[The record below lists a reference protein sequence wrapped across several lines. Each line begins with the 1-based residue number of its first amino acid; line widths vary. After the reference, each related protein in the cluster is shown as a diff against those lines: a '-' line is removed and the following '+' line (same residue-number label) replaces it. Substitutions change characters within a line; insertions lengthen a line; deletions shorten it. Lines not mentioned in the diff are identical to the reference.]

1 MMRRAQLVT
10 AVLLSLAAS
19 AWCLA
24 TPAWS
29 DERPRQP
36 MPGDSVLSGTVSC
49 RGCMTLPGMATVR
62 VELIDLSAKD
72 ARSATIGADSSWITG
87 GKLPVSFRI
96 PYDPLRIDPRHVYVV
111 RARIMDGDKVL
122 LASTAPYHVLTRGAP
137 RTVDVLVVPA
147 QSNVR

>member
-1 MMRRAQLVT
+1 MMRRALLVVAT
-10 AVLLSLAAS
+10 LLSLAAGP
-19 AWCLA
+19 WHPA

-49 RGCMTLPGMATVR
+49 RTCVTLPGMATVR

-72 ARSATIGADSSWITG
+72 ARSAIIGADSFWITG
-87 GKLPVSFRI
+87 GKLPVGFRI
-96 PYDPLRIDPRHVYVV
+96 SYDPVRIDPAHVYVV

-122 LASTAPYHVLTRGAP
+122 LQSTVSYHVLTRGAL
-137 RTVDVLVVPA
+137 RTVDLLVVPA